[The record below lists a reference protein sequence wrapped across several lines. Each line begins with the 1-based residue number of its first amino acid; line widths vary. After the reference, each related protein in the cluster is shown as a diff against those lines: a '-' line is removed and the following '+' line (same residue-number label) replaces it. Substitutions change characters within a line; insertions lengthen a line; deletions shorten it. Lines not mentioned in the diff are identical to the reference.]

1 MRVSA
6 IVDVMRI
13 LSIGLLWVIGPMAV
27 FGQMGKPRGTDLGH
41 DGRLSDAS
49 GTSPTLA
56 PVEMALLEKV
66 DLLIETNISQARAML
81 EALVFGE
88 NPASAYFDYALG
100 VVYMTDRRYKDAE
113 DQFMR
118 AIGKFADFRRAW
130 VELGTIR
137 YLGNDFNGAIN
148 ALSKAV
154 ELGAS
159 DANTFGILGYCHMQ
173 EENFMA
179 ADAAYDSAL
188 LIEPNNLN
196 WLEGKAFV
204 LVESGE
210 YEEAVRALRELIKM
224 DPMNA
229 NYWLLQSNTYLA
241 LDRPLKAA
249 RNIEI
254 VRTME
259 AADAEAILLLANI
272 YMRAGIFD
280 RAAEHYL
287 AAFEQHEGKD
297 SLLALQVAN
306 QMFRKG
312 QFKRAKAIFAAIGDD
327 KTGWKLEDLTR
338 LGYLQAEF
346 AVLEG
351 NDELGIRI
359 LTTVLE
365 ANPFEGKCLT
375 KLAELYANQ
384 GNKAKAYYLLDRV
397 QEGSEFEFRSLL
409 LYVHLLIEDERY
421 AQSLKIIERA
431 LGIRSSS
438 ALEKLYERVRVAAAT
453 AHRDSGD

>member
-1 MRVSA
+1 MRVWG
-6 IVDVMRI
+6 IVDLMKV

-27 FGQMGKPRGTDLGH
+27 FGQMGKPRGTDLGYG
-41 DGRLSDAS
+41 GRLSDAS

-66 DLLIETNISQARAML
+66 DLLIETNISQAQAML

-88 NPASAYFDYALG
+88 NPASAYFNYALG
-100 VVYMTDRRYKDAE
+100 VVYMTDREYGDAE

-118 AIGKFADFRRAW
+118 AIAKFSDFRRAW
-130 VELGTIR
+130 VELGTVR
-137 YLGNDFNGAIN
+137 YLLNNFDGAVN

-154 ELGAS
+154 GLGAS

-173 EENFMA
+173 VENFMA

-188 LIEPNNLN
+188 LIDPKNLN
-196 WLEGKAFV
+196 WLEGKAFI

-210 YEEAVRALRELIKM
+210 FEKAARALRELIKV

-259 AADAEAILLLANI
+259 EADAEAILLLANI
-272 YMRAGIFD
+272 YMREGIFD

-287 AAFEQHEGKD
+287 AAFEQREGKD

-312 QFKRAKAIFAAIGDD
+312 QFKEAREIFVAIGDD
-327 KTGWKLEDLTR
+327 KTGWGIEDLTR

-346 AVLEG
+346 AVLDG
-351 NDELGIRI
+351 NDELGMRI
-359 LTTVLE
+359 LTAVLE
-365 ANPFEGKCLT
+365 ANPFDGKCLS
-375 KLAELYANQ
+375 KLAELYADQ
-384 GNKAKAYYLLDRV
+384 GNRAKAYYLLDRV
-397 QEGSEFEFRSLL
+397 QEGSAFEFRSLL
-409 LYVHLLIEDERY
+409 LYIHLLIEDELY

-438 ALEKLYERVRVAAAT
+438 ALEKLYERVRVAAT
-453 AHRDSGD
+453 MSRLDGG